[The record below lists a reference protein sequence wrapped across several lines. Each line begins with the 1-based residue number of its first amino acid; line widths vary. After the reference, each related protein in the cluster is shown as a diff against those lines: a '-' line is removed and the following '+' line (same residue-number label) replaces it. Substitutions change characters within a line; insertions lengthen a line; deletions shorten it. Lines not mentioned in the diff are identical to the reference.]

1 MTTLRLTALLSLS
14 PDRYIGRARTLHD
27 LAQTIWLRP
36 LRASVQALAAEVSEN
51 LKALRFVGPHCSLPP
66 STPQWGLT
74 IAFLLL
80 TSPRLAWRLLVLFY
94 GCYSFRLIHYQAIGN
109 GVAGLVGA
117 VVAFA
122 IGRCVW
128 SM

>member
-1 MTTLRLTALLSLS
+1 VTALRLTWLLALS
-14 PDRYIGRARTLHD
+14 PDRYIGRADNLRAAANSL
-27 LAQTIWLRP
+27 WLPP
-36 LRASVQALAAEVSEN
+36 LRASVQSLAEEVSEN
-51 LKALRFVGPHCSLPP
+51 LKALRFVGPHCVLPP
-66 STPQWGLT
+66 SLPHWGLT

-80 TSPRLAWRLLVLFY
+80 ASPRLAWRLLTLFY
-94 GCYSFRLIHYQAIGN
+94 ACYSYRLTHYEAIGN
-109 GVAGLVGA
+109 GVAMVFGS